1 MEYTDLKNGDIV
13 VMTHDEYF
21 ESRIII
27 VNKVEQ
33 SYTGIYKLYTYAELD
48 IEYSDLFIEK
58 DEPGYSYDVNY
69 CIFRPAKEEEK
80 IQLYNVLGKFFT
92 EEYDED
98 WYNHFT
104 DSSYFDIVDYLLD
117 IFCIKMSEHGE
128 YPDFIDE
135 IKNYIWSKCCN
146 AVGMPDGFNEEPE
159 EQMVSLEKVKAWLKE
174 NMYESDSD
182 EKWVN
187 TYFHTMEEM
196 LNNLETSMK

>member
-1 MEYTDLKNGDIV
+1 MNYKDLKNGDVIV
-13 VMTHDEYF
+13 FTHYGD
-21 ESRIII
+21 RIAIFNDI
-27 VNKVEQ
+27 KKDDISGQLKFNTYVEFVDMN
-33 SYTGIYKLYTYAELD
+33 D
-48 IEYSDLFIEK
+48 IFFEK
-58 DEPGYSYDVNY
+58 DEPGYSD
-69 CIFRPAKEEEK
+69 ILEDMQFRLATEEEK
-80 IQLYNVLGKFFT
+80 YALYNAIGKYFT
-92 EEYDED
+92 ENYDKD